1 MFGFFFIP
9 GQLATRCHP
18 NSQNQ
23 QLQEQLL
30 CLYYISFFL
39 GQMISL
45 FLLRFRSQ
53 VFSSFYFHHF
63 MPQKSGLAFK
73 FPSLRSREARD
84 WLPSLAEC
92 PGMALGTPQQGAAC
106 CLHSTPNP
114 AGPQSKPGFMARQLK
129 KPQTSEKGWPF
140 NFCYLSPLLIPLKE
154 THQKHFLLQNTEVHK
169 GSEQTDRPMN
179 SGLPENRHILT
190 L

>member
-1 MFGFFFIP
+1 MFGFFIP
-9 GQLATRCHP
+9 RQLATRCHP

-39 GQMISL
+39 GQMMSL

-73 FPSLRSREARD
+73 FPSLRSGEARG
-84 WLPSLAEC
+84 WLASLAEC
-92 PGMALGTPQQGAAC
+92 QGMAVGTPQQGAAR
-106 CLHSTPNP
+106 CLHSIPNP
-114 AGPQSKPGFMARQLK
+114 AGPQKQTRLYGMLIK
-129 KPQTSEKGWPF
+129 KPPNLGEGLAIHF
-140 NFCYLSPLLIPLKE
+140 LLLISPPHPSKRNPSE
-154 THQKHFLLQNTEVHK
+154 AFLLQNTEVHK
-169 GSEQTDRPMN
+169 GSEQTDRRMN